1 MPSLRHVR
9 LALSSAA
16 IMTLPA
22 CYDYV
27 PVTTAPPVGEIVAFE
42 ITDRGR
48 VDLADRFGSGILRIE
63 GRLMSAPTDQYV
75 LAVSRI
81 TQINGDKATW
91 NGETVRLN
99 RAVVGGIEN
108 RRFSR
113 GRTAIVAAV
122 ATAGVVGFIASRYAA
137 SSSSGGTDT
146 TAGKSPATSRI
157 PIVRFVF

>member
-1 MPSLRHVR
+1 
-9 LALSSAA
+9 
-16 IMTLPA
+16 
-22 CYDYV
+22 
-27 PVTTAPPVGEIVAFE
+27 
-42 ITDRGR
+42 
-48 VDLADRFGSGILRIE
+48 
-63 GRLMSAPTDQYV
+63 MSAPTDQYV

-122 ATAGVVGFIASRYAA
+122 ATAGVVGFIASRYAS

>member
-1 MPSLRHVR
+1 MSRLRYVR
-9 LALSSAA
+9 LALLCAA

-27 PVTTAPPVGEIVAFE
+27 PVTTSPPVGEIIAIE

-48 VDLADRFGSGILRIE
+48 GDLADRFGSGILRIE
-63 GRLMSAPTDQYV
+63 GRLMSAPADQYV

-81 TQINGDKATW
+81 TQINGDKASW

-137 SSSSGGTDT
+137 SSSSGSTDT
-146 TAGKSPATSRI
+146 TAGKSPASSRI